1 MDKDRRPVFLDLT
14 KIHLPVMAVMS
25 IAHRI
30 TGVVMFLLTPVAI
43 YLLDLSLSSQQG
55 YQESLSVVNH
65 QLFRLF
71 LVFSIWA
78 LAHHF
83 FAGLRYLLLD
93 IDIGIDREMGRKTAW
108 ATIAGGVMVM
118 FISAIFLL

>member
-30 TGVVMFLLTPVAI
+30 AGVVMFLLTPVAI